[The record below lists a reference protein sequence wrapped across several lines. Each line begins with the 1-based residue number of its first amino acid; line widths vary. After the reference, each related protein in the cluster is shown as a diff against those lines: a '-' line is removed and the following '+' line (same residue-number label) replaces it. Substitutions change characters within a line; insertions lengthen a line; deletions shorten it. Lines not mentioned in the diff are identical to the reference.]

1 MKKVPMRL
9 KSLKS
14 KLLLAVS
21 ILVISNGL
29 LISLLVTQRY
39 SRSLLESATA
49 QAEYLS
55 HAVAL
60 EATEKILTN
69 DLVALQKML
78 DHQKRSNPAIGYL
91 FVLRDNQVLAHTFP
105 KGIPADLIKI
115 NYIPSGDQI
124 GFTDIES
131 TTNEHYLDI
140 ARPIIEGKGGV
151 LRLGFLENPYRR
163 QVTRLWLQMSAFT
176 LLILLT
182 ALAVCLFFI
191 KRITGPLVALAEATE
206 KIDEDH
212 LEIQVELKGH
222 DEVGRLTSSFNKMI
236 NRVKDY
242 TKRLEENA
250 IELDRAHNQTQSCF
264 AIVQEIGALPNL
276 QDVGSHLISRF
287 QELLAC
293 KEMILLI
300 LTANWDG
307 LFVLSDRE
315 TKLLRDESIATSI
328 DTLKGLKGRTIVSK
342 DTIKP
347 PIVPDSFMAAKHLSL
362 FPFHHENQLSGA
374 MISACPGNCPCD
386 TKEMELLDLLLNQT
400 SGAIKRAAL
409 QEEEI
414 RNLQRRLEIT
424 AEFSGIIGKDP
435 QMQMIYKLI
444 EDIAPSNATVL
455 IQGESGTGKELVA
468 NAIHRKSQ
476 HKDKP
481 FVIINCSAY
490 PITLLESE
498 IFGHEKGAFTG
509 AIRQKIGRF
518 EQANGG
524 TVFLDEIGEIPP
536 AAQIKLLRVLQNQ
549 KFERLGGEQTL
560 TVDLRI
566 LAATNRDLLQDVKN
580 GHFREDLFYRLNV
593 IPIILPPLR
602 ERRNDIPLLS
612 RHFLYRFATEQNK
625 NVKEFSSD
633 AMRFFLDYSWPG
645 NVRELENTVEHAT
658 VLCKSGRIEVTDLPQ
673 ALRKPVASLL
683 PPESS
688 KGIIQRNE
696 INLLRDVLE
705 ECNWNKKQA
714 ARHLGISRSTLYN
727 KLKKYQ
733 IDKPTVH

>member
-1 MKKVPMRL
+1 MRL

-39 SRSLLESATA
+39 SRSHLESATA

-69 DLVALQKML
+69 DRVALQKML
-78 DHQKRSNPAIGYL
+78 DHQKRSNPAIAYL
-91 FVLRDNQVLAHTFP
+91 FVLHDNQVLAHTFT

-115 NYIPSGDQI
+115 NYDPSGDQI
-124 GFTDIES
+124 GFNNIES
-131 TTNEHYLDI
+131 TTGEHYLDI

-151 LRLGFLENPYRR
+151 LRLGFLEKPYRR

-176 LLILLT
+176 LIILLT

-191 KRITGPLVALAEATE
+191 KRITGPLVALAEAAE
-206 KIDEDH
+206 KIDEGH
-212 LEIQVELKGH
+212 LEMQVELKGH

-236 NRVKDY
+236 SRVKDY

-250 IELDRAHNQTQSCF
+250 IEIDRAHNQTRSCF

-276 QDVGSHLISRF
+276 HDVGSYLISRF

-307 LFVLSDRE
+307 LFILSDRE
-315 TKLLRDESIATSI
+315 TKMLRDASIATAI

-342 DTIKP
+342 DAIKP
-347 PIVPDSFMAAKHLSL
+347 PLFPDSFMAAKHLAF

-374 MISACPGNCPCD
+374 MISACPGDCPCD

-414 RNLQRRLEIT
+414 RNLQHRLEIT

-444 EDIAPSNATVL
+444 EDIAPSDATVL

-476 HKDKP
+476 RKDKP
-481 FVIINCSAY
+481 FVVINCSAY

-602 ERRNDIPLLS
+602 KRRNDIPLLS
-612 RHFLYRFATEQNK
+612 RHFLSRFATEQNK

-658 VLCKSGRIEVTDLPQ
+658 VLSKSGRIEVIDLPQ
-673 ALRKPVASLL
+673 ALRKPVASL

-688 KGIIQRNE
+688 TGTIQKNE

-714 ARHLGISRSTLYN
+714 ARRLGISRSTLYN
-727 KLKKYQ
+727 KLKKYH

>member
-1 MKKVPMRL
+1 MRL

-78 DHQKRSNPAIGYL
+78 DHQKRSNPAIAYL

-115 NYIPSGDQI
+115 NYDPSGDQI
-124 GFTDIES
+124 GFNNIES
-131 TTNEHYLDI
+131 TTGEHYLDI

-151 LRLGFLENPYRR
+151 LRLGFSEKPCRR

-176 LLILLT
+176 LIILLT
-182 ALAVCLFFI
+182 ALALCLFFI
-191 KRITGPLVALAEATE
+191 KRITGPLVALAEAAE
-206 KIDEDH
+206 KIDEGH
-212 LEIQVELKGH
+212 LEMQVELKGH

-236 NRVKDY
+236 SRVKDY
-242 TKRLEENA
+242 TKRLEQNA
-250 IELDRAHNQTQSCF
+250 IELDRAHNQTRSCL

-276 QDVGSHLISRF
+276 HDVGSYLISRF

-307 LFVLSDRE
+307 IFVLSERE
-315 TKLLRDESIATSI
+315 TKMLRDASIATAI

-342 DTIKP
+342 DAIKP
-347 PIVPDSFMAAKHLSL
+347 PIVPDSFMAAKHLAF

-374 MISACPGNCPCD
+374 MISACPGNCHCD

-444 EDIAPSNATVL
+444 EDIAPSDATVL

-468 NAIHRKSQ
+468 NAIHRKSPR
-476 HKDKP
+476 KDKP
-481 FVIINCSAY
+481 FVVINCSAY
-490 PITLLESE
+490 PSTLLESE

-536 AAQIKLLRVLQNQ
+536 AAQIKLLRILQNQ

-560 TVDLRI
+560 AVDLRI
-566 LAATNRDLLQDVKN
+566 LAATHRDLLRDVKN

-602 ERRNDIPLLS
+602 KRRNDIPLLT
-612 RHFLYRFATEQNK
+612 RHFLSRFATEQNK

-658 VLCKSGRIEVTDLPQ
+658 VLSKSGRIEVTDLPQ
-673 ALRKPVASLL
+673 ALRKSVASL

-688 KGIIQRNE
+688 KGTIQKNE

-705 ECNWNKKQA
+705 ECNWNKKQT
-714 ARHLGISRSTLYN
+714 ARRLGISRSTLYN